1 VVVSSVTDDFY
12 TTLQNYA
19 GDELASDGPFLLWLI
34 LTHFHTSTITYQEQ
48 LKSQLRLRS
57 LASDHQE
64 DIESYLLWLRHHL
77 DVLVTISP
85 TGLTGHSDLMDPIF
99 QQLLTT
105 KSTRLHRIIE
115 DWHLSYHTEE
125 QTFTPQ
131 SLVEAA
137 DKKCKALRQSNQL
150 YTSTDAEIMALLC
163 AKHQPTSAS
172 TPPIVGPCQHLD
184 GKSQGRHRLPR
195 PHWFDKPTKDPKQTY
210 QHENWVWHWC
220 PKCGDGGK
228 WVCTHSASTH
238 SDNFVKKRKGV
249 QPPGPRR
256 PSPSLPPTAHAATAI
271 DHAEI
276 AKIVA
281 AQFAS
286 QLQAHYASAIP
297 FHAPPPPPTLS
308 GSDNVADT
316 GMMADEW

>member
-1 VVVSSVTDDFY
+1 M
-12 TTLQNYA
+12 
-19 GDELASDGPFLLWLI
+19 
-34 LTHFHTSTITYQEQ
+34 
-48 LKSQLRLRS
+48 RS

-64 DIESYLLWLRHHL
+64 DVESYLLWLRHHL
-77 DVLVTISP
+77 DVLTTIGPS
-85 TGLTGHSDLMDPIF
+85 GISGHSDLMDPIF

-105 KSTRLHRIIE
+105 KSTRLHHIIE

-137 DKKCKALRQSNQL
+137 DKKCKALRQSIQL
-150 YTSTDAEIMALLC
+150 YTSTDADIMALLC
-163 AKHQPTSAS
+163 AKQQPTLAF
-172 TPPIVGPCQHLD
+172 TPPTLGTHQHTD
-184 GKSQGRHRLPR
+184 GKQHGRHRLPR
-195 PHWFDKPTKDPKQTY
+195 PQWFDKPPKDPNQTY
-210 QHENWVWHWC
+210 HHENRVWHWC
-220 PKCGDGGK
+220 PKCGDSGK

-256 PSPSLPPTAHAATAI
+256 PSPSPPPMAHAATAI

-281 AQFAS
+281 VQFAS
-286 QLQAHYASAIP
+286 QFQAHYASALP
-297 FHAPPPPPTLS
+297 FHVPPPPPSVS
-308 GSDNVADT
+308 GPEVAGDE
-316 GMMADEW
+316 GMIADEW